1 MSEKK
6 LLQDI
11 EEYRE
16 MMVYL
21 ANCTSF
27 SHPRVI
33 DISIKLDELLNEYNS
48 FQRSRYT
55 PRNN

>member
-11 EEYRE
+11 EEHRE
-16 MMVYL
+16 KLIYL
-21 ANCTSF
+21 ANHTSF

-33 DISIKLDELLNEYNS
+33 NISTELDELLNKYNS
-48 FQRSRYT
+48 FLLSKY
-55 PRNN
+55 NKAKN